1 MGPVMC
7 WCPGVLCAGWMQPT
21 SWINGWGQ
29 SASWVDSRN
38 QSAAGLAVPAVTRT
52 TPNWLALLPVGLR
65 LDLTTS
71 MAMAEAAQQLLDAI
85 QPPLLQLL
93 QGAASLSQR
102 PGRWLLLL
110 RLYAGALR

>member
-1 MGPVMC
+1 
-7 WCPGVLCAGWMQPT
+7 
-21 SWINGWGQ
+21 
-29 SASWVDSRN
+29 
-38 QSAAGLAVPAVTRT
+38 
-52 TPNWLALLPVGLR
+52 
-65 LDLTTS
+65 

-93 QGAASLSQR
+93 QDGAASLSQR